1 MKMTAP
7 LRTPVLSVTDNRGLT
22 VRVLQYNT
30 DAATPGTLRCLV
42 THTLASDAAHLMQHR
57 DPRRF
62 SAWASDNTQGPN
74 LTNTP
79 SLTGQVLRRDS
90 TDSGWQVTLY
100 DAEGRPAWM
109 TDGRGTVNRVDYDTK
124 GY

>member
-1 MKMTAP
+1 M
-7 LRTPVLSVTDNRGLT
+7 LSVTDNRGLT

-74 LTNTP
+74 LTSPP
-79 SLTGQVLRRDS
+79 SLTGQVLRRDRAKS
-90 TDSGWQVTLY
+90 IQQTT
-100 DAEGRPAWM
+100 
-109 TDGRGTVNRVDYDTK
+109 
-124 GY
+124 